1 MYFKSFPKM
10 LYDVDKSDGTYSL
23 INVVDITKN
32 VRVIKRVLENITL
45 YDEYDMMDGETIEMV
60 AEKIYG
66 NPELHWVIMIVNQ
79 RYDYLRDFPMSS
91 TEFEEYI
98 DEKYGATKYQVKHY
112 RQNGLVTEARATLK
126 VPSSTIGAADNQ
138 FKVTDFITGP
148 TGAAKV
154 ESIDIANSVVNILL
168 DRGNFVAGQTC
179 SVSGFRL
186 DEDTTTEPS
195 TFSWN
200 YRIGRLT
207 FVVPQNALV
216 IPPVYRPITNY
227 DYEMEENEKKR
238 RIKLISPELIQ
249 QFIRE
254 FEELI
259 VT

>member
-10 LYDVDKSDGTYSL
+10 LYDVDKNDGTYSL

-45 YDEYDMMDGETIEMV
+45 YDEYDMMDGETVEMV

-91 TEFEEYI
+91 TEFEEYV
-98 DEKYGATKYQVKHY
+98 DEKYGIAKFQVKHY

-126 VPSSTIGAADNQ
+126 VPSSTIGPDNNQ
-138 FKVTDFITGP
+138 FKITDFIAGP

-154 ESIDIANSVVNILL
+154 ESIDSANSIVNILL

-179 SVSGFRL
+179 IVSGFRL

-195 TFSWN
+195 TFSWK
-200 YRIGRLT
+200 YRNRLSFT
-207 FVVPQNALV
+207 VPQNALV
-216 IPPVYRPITNY
+216 IPPVYRPVTNY

-238 RIKLISPELIQ
+238 RLKLISPELIQ

-254 FEELI
+254 FEQLI
-259 VT
+259 IT